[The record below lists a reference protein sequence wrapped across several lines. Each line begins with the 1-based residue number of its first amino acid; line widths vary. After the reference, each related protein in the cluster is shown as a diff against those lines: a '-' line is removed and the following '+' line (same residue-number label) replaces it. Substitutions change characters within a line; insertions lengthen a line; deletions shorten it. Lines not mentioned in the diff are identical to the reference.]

1 VFGKAITTLRKKHK
15 LRQSDIIGLSERQ
28 VSRIEKGEGSTKA
41 DTLRLFAK
49 AHGMEFDAYL
59 DAVANAIGHI
69 PEKLISSLN

>member
-1 VFGKAITTLRKKHK
+1 MFGKAIATLRKKYK

-49 AHGMEFDAYL
+49 AHGMGWSL
-59 DAVANAIGHI
+59 M
-69 PEKLISSLN
+69 LILMRLLMRSGIFPKNLL